1 MNYIHIALF
10 IGIVACLIWIRWKST
25 VKEGFDDAESLVY
38 TSDHCPLLSNQMKG
52 YQEAKAVAKSTN
64 MFSSMQ
70 MYEAIISE
78 LQVQMTAAGCTGGEA
93 AAKVPLALP
102 SAMTAA
108 DIEAAKDSPA
118 IVDLTTVP
126 SVVTASPS
134 VVTASPSVV
143 TASPATSPATSP
155 TATTSS

>member
-10 IGIVACLIWIRWKST
+10 IGIVLCLIWIRWKST

-70 MYEAIISE
+70 MYEAIIEE
-78 LQVQMTAAGCTGGEA
+78 LQVQMTAAGCTGREA

-102 SAMTAA
+102 SEMTAA
-108 DIEAAKDSPA
+108 DIEAAKDSPS
-118 IVDLTTVP
+118 IVDLTTV
-126 SVVTASPS
+126 PS

-155 TATTSS
+155 PATTSS